1 MKAIKNYKSNR
12 QIVVFDKVG
21 DTIPTGVHIDTENAK
36 ARFTNGVI
44 PAGTLLVKGSGDGK
58 VKVLNEDLS
67 GTNVTKDKAVGLTI
81 YDIEIDD
88 YPLVSAVVEG
98 IVRVEA
104 LPDKEKAGVRFI
116 KDALP
121 RLTFY

>member
-1 MKAIKNYKSNR
+1 MKAIKKFGSKR

-21 DTIPTGVHIDTENAK
+21 DTIPTGVHVDITDAK
-36 ARFTNGVI
+36 ARFSDGVI

-58 VKVLNEDLS
+58 VKVLNEALS
-67 GTNVTKDKAVGLTI
+67 ASNVTKDKAVGLTI

-98 IVRVEA
+98 IVRIEA
-104 LPDKEKAGVRFI
+104 LPDKEKTGLKFI

-121 RLTFY
+121 RITFY